1 MEQRSPERLIA
12 DRYALH
18 ATQRRGRA
26 GVVWHATDLVAGG
39 PVAVE
44 EIEPPAEPEAER
56 AERWSRIVEGART
69 AALIDHPGALRLHDV
84 LLDGERLYVVTE
96 LVEALSLD
104 ELLERHGR
112 LPPRRVARIGLD
124 VLDVLEAV
132 HRAGFAHL
140 DLQPASV
147 LVTTGGAARV
157 AGIGLAAVAPPVR
170 PMPVSAPEQLR
181 GDPAGPPADLWA
193 LGAVMR
199 TAVEGEPPFGEG
211 PPPAAGAVPYDQ
223 PRPCRHAGPLAPLV
237 EALLARTP
245 GLRPPAAEVRQQ
257 LQEVSDSLAGASSA
271 ALEST
276 PPLLARA
283 PGGQAATALLA
294 PVAAATSAVGRAAR
308 GGATAGAAAHARSGP
323 GRLPGWRQAV
333 DWLLDPRRRGRLVG
347 AISVLL
353 ALLSFVAIVMMIG
366 NPAGS
371 GVQRQAQVATTMPA
385 TSTSVATTTST
396 ATTTPPTT
404 AAAPP
409 AGWTVF
415 ADASVGY
422 RIAYP
427 ASWEVVQQSDHQT
440 EFHDPS
446 LPTFLRVE
454 WRDQPAGDPV
464 AAEQQSSQQH
474 AILHEDSYQQV
485 RVEPTVLQ
493 GRPGA
498 VLEFTY
504 LDEDQP
510 YRAMELG
517 GDTAPGPSGPGRWL
531 AISVFAR
538 EADWGVAQSIL
549 QTALASFAPPAG

>member
-1 MEQRSPERLIA
+1 MELRSPERLIA

-26 GVVWHATDLVAGG
+26 GVVWRATDMVTGG

-44 EIEPPAEPEAER
+44 EIEPPAEPEAVR
-56 AERWSRIVEGART
+56 AERWSRIVEGARK
-69 AALIDHPGALRLHDV
+69 AALIDHPGALTLHDV
-84 LLDGERLYVVTE
+84 LLDGDRLYVVTE
-96 LVEALSLD
+96 LVEALSLE

-112 LPPRRVARIGLD
+112 LAPRRVARIGLD
-124 VLDVLEAV
+124 ALDVLEAV

-147 LVTTGGAARV
+147 LVTADGAARV
-157 AGIGLAAVAPPVR
+157 AGIGLAAVAPPAR
-170 PMPVSAPEQLR
+170 PIPVPAPEQVR
-181 GDPAGPPADLWA
+181 GEPAGPPADLWA
-193 LGAVMR
+193 LGAILC
-199 TAVEGEPPFGEG
+199 TAVEGEPPRGAG
-211 PPPAAGAVPYDQ
+211 PAPAAGAVPYDE
-223 PRPCRHAGPLAPLV
+223 PLPCQHAGPLAPVV

-245 GLRPPAAEVRQQ
+245 GLRPVAAEVRRQ
-257 LQEVSDSLAGASSA
+257 LQEVSDSLAGASSTA
-271 ALEST
+271 QEST

-283 PGGQAATALLA
+283 TGGQAATAVLT
-294 PVAAATSAVGRAAR
+294 PVAATSVAGRAAR
-308 GGATAGAAAHARSGP
+308 LGAAGGAAAHARSGP
-323 GRLPGWRQAV
+323 GRPPGWRRAV

-347 AISVLL
+347 ASSVLL
-353 ALLSFVAIVMMIG
+353 ALLSFAAIVMVIG

-371 GVQRQAQVATTMPA
+371 GVQRRAPVATTVPA
-385 TSTSVATTTST
+385 TSTSVAATTST
-396 ATTTPPTT
+396 VTTTPPTT

-427 ASWEVVQQSDHQT
+427 ASWEVVQQGDHLT
-440 EFHDPS
+440 EFHDRS

-474 AILHEDSYQQV
+474 ATLHEGSYQQV
-485 RVEPTVLQ
+485 RVEPTVFQ

-498 VLEFTY
+498 LLEFTY
-504 LDEDQP
+504 LDEDQQP
-510 YRAMELG
+510 CRAMELG
-517 GDTAPGPSGPGRWL
+517 GDTAPGPGGEGRWL
-531 AISVFAR
+531 TISVFAR

>member
-1 MEQRSPERLIA
+1 MELRSPERLIA

-26 GVVWHATDLVAGG
+26 GVVWRATDMVTGG

-69 AALIDHPGALRLHDV
+69 AAVIDHPGALRLHDV

-132 HRAGFAHL
+132 HRAGFVHL
-140 DLQPASV
+140 DLQPANV
-147 LVTTGGAARV
+147 LVTTDGAARV
-157 AGIGLAAVAPPVR
+157 AGIGLAAVAPPAR
-170 PMPVSAPEQLR
+170 PMPVPAPEQVR
-181 GDPAGPPADLWA
+181 GEPAGPPADLWA

-199 TAVEGEPPFGEG
+199 AAVEGKPPGGEA
-211 PPPAAGAVPYDQ
+211 PA
-223 PRPCRHAGPLAPLV
+223 AGPLAPLV
-237 EALLARTP
+237 EALLAGSP
-245 GLRPPAAEVRQQ
+245 GLRPAAAEVRRQ
-257 LQEVSDSLAGASSA
+257 LQEVSDSPGGTSSGGQ
-271 ALEST
+271 EST
-276 PPLLARA
+276 PPLLART
-283 PGGQAATALLA
+283 PGGRAATAVLT
-294 PVAAATSAVGRAAR
+294 PVAAATSVVGRAPLGRAAR
-308 GGATAGAAAHARSGP
+308 GTARRARSGP
-323 GRLPGWRQAV
+323 GRPSSWRQAV
-333 DWLLDPRRRGRLVG
+333 DWLLDPRRRGLLIG
-347 AISVLL
+347 ATSVLL
-353 ALLSFVAIVMMIG
+353 ALLSFAAIVMMIG
-366 NPAGS
+366 NPTGS
-371 GVQRQAQVATTMPA
+371 GVQRQAQVATTAPA
-385 TSTSVATTTST
+385 VSTSVAATTSSST
-396 ATTTPPTT
+396 VTTTPPTT

-422 RIAYP
+422 RMAYP

-440 EFHDPS
+440 EFHDRS
-446 LPTFLRVE
+446 VPTFLRVE

-464 AAEQQSSQQH
+464 AAEQQSSRQH
-474 AILHEDSYQQV
+474 ATLHEGSYQQV
-485 RVEPTVLQ
+485 RVGPAVFQ
-493 GRPGA
+493 GRPAA

-504 LDEDQP
+504 LDEDQEP
-510 YRAMELG
+510 CRAMELG

-538 EADWGVAQSIL
+538 ESDWGVAQSIL